1 MLIKSERYI
10 NMAAGIFEIQSL
22 WQHRA
27 SISIGL
33 SVHVIF
39 MNSEKTIAIIC
50 PFGIHLHRYTVVSSI
65 FKYTKCDCAAYDRH
79 AIIHAT
85 RVLYVQVQH

>member
-33 SVHVIF
+33 SVHLIF
-39 MNSEKTIAIIC
+39 MNSEHTI
-50 PFGIHLHRYTVVSSI
+50 GILFARSESTCSDIRSYRPSLNTP
-65 FKYTKCDCAAYDRH
+65 
-79 AIIHAT
+79 
-85 RVLYVQVQH
+85 RVGVQHTIVMR